1 MLTLDRN
8 PSRGILRLFA
18 GVWLPLTLGL
28 AGYMAW
34 RHNAPTVAWGV
45 WIAAAVLS
53 AAGLIMPPLI
63 RPVYIGLMV
72 AFMPLG
78 WVMSYTLASVF
89 YFVVITP
96 IGLLLRLFGYD
107 PLERKIRPDAET
119 YWSPAAAKS
128 PRKKEEYFKQ
138 F

>member
-1 MLTLDRN
+1 
-8 PSRGILRLFA
+8 
-18 GVWLPLTLGL
+18 
-28 AGYMAW
+28 
-34 RHNAPTVAWGV
+34 
-45 WIAAAVLS
+45 
-53 AAGLIMPPLI
+53 MPPLI

-89 YFVVITP
+89 YYVVITP

-107 PLERKIRPDAET
+107 PLERKMRPDAET
-119 YWSPAAAKS
+119 YWSPAVAKS
-128 PRKKEEYFKQ
+128 PREKDEYFKQ